1 MQRAQQHQVL
11 TKRRTLLH
19 LSVAPHTRYARPVHT
34 KQQRHRLRSIV
45 FARVALIPS
54 TKMKMIALIVPRA
67 LTGRPAVLEK
77 RELFLRQR
85 QIGLVPIAMRGSTN
99 QSVVMLAQRVTTT
112 RSVML
117 ECMPVFREHF
127 R

>member
-11 TKRRTLLH
+11 TKRRTLHH
-19 LSVAPHTRYARPVHT
+19 LSVAPHTRNALQVHT
-34 KQQRHRLRSIV
+34 KQQLHRLLSIV

-67 LTGRPAVLEK
+67 LTGRPAVLGK
-77 RELFLRQR
+77 RELFLRQP

-99 QSVVMLAQRVTTT
+99 
-112 RSVML
+112 
-117 ECMPVFREHF
+117 
-127 R
+127 

>member
-1 MQRAQQHQVL
+1 
-11 TKRRTLLH
+11 
-19 LSVAPHTRYARPVHT
+19 
-34 KQQRHRLRSIV
+34 
-45 FARVALIPS
+45 
-54 TKMKMIALIVPRA
+54 MKMIALIVPRA

-127 R
+127 C

>member
-1 MQRAQQHQVL
+1 VQRAQQHQVL
-11 TKRRTLLH
+11 TKRRTLRH
-19 LSVAPHTRYARPVHT
+19 LSVAPHTRYARPAHT

-67 LTGRPAVLEK
+67 LTGRPAVLGK
-77 RELFLRQR
+77 GELFLQQP

-99 QSVVMLAQRVTTT
+99 
-112 RSVML
+112 
-117 ECMPVFREHF
+117 
-127 R
+127 